1 MKIRTDFVTNSSSS
15 SFLIC
20 KKNLSDRQIKAIIK
34 HSELGKK
41 LGLSYA
47 EYNWS
52 IDESDNFISGHT
64 STDNFQISELF
75 DIIGVSNSVI
85 WDSDTNAYEAENKL
99 NNYVELLSYSEKETW
114 KELLDDIED

>member
-1 MKIRTDFVTNSSSS
+1 MKFRADFVTNSSSS

-20 KKNLSDRQIKAIIK
+20 KKNLSDNQIKAINN

-47 EYNWS
+47 EEEWS

-64 STDNFQISELF
+64 GMDNFQISELF

-85 WDSDTNAYEAENKL
+85 WDPDTDAYEAENKL
-99 NNYVELLSYSEKETW
+99 NNNEELFSDSEKEAW
-114 KELLDDIED
+114 EELLDEIEN